1 MRGEKHGRGVE
12 QSWQML
18 DAFANLGIARFDLTQ
33 TDVEGRKQ
41 AFAAAQPWQELRD
54 RMPALLESARQRQHN
69 VIVRPRGGAGL
80 VQLDDLDG
88 GAVERVRSGAFL
100 ILTTSVDNHQAWV
113 AVRDWTPEVARRL
126 RRGTGADPSASGA
139 ARVAG
144 SSNFKRKYAPDFP
157 TVQVLEVRLRHMVT
171 AAELEVLGV
180 MAPQD
185 CIGVSCP
192 RRVSFGWRRKAW
204 PSYQRC
210 VQNAPLRHG
219 EDLPDISRADF
230 TFCLLA
236 IDWGWSMEAT
246 AARLLEN
253 SSKAREN
260 GPAYARLTAER
271 AAAAVYRRNLHLS
284 SIDGTNKRR

>member
-1 MRGEKHGRGVE
+1 MSGEKHGRGVE
-12 QSWQML
+12 SGWQML
-18 DAFANLGIARFDLTQ
+18 DAFASLGMAHFDLTR
-33 TDVEGRKQ
+33 TDMDGRKQ
-41 AFAAAQPWQELRD
+41 AFAAAQSWQELRD

-69 VIVRPRGGAGL
+69 VIVRPRGSAGL

-88 GAVERVRSGAFL
+88 AAVERVRSAAFL
-100 ILTTSVDNHQAWV
+100 ILTTSVGNHQAWV
-113 AVRDWTPEVARRL
+113 AIRECTPEVAGRL

-157 TVQVLEVRLRHMVT
+157 TVHILEVRPRHMVT
-171 AAELEVLGV
+171 AAALEALGV
-180 MAPQD
+180 LAPQD
-185 CIGVSCP
+185 RIGVSCP
-192 RRVSFGWRRKAW
+192 RRVSSYWARKAW

-210 VQNAPLRHG
+210 VQNAPLRRG

-236 IDWGWSMEAT
+236 IDWGWSIEAT
-246 AARLLEN
+246 AARLLES

-271 AAAAVYRRNLHLS
+271 AAAAVYRRNLHLT

>member
-1 MRGEKHGRGVE
+1 MSGEKHGRGVQ

-18 DAFANLGIARFDLTQ
+18 DAFASLGVGHFDLTQ
-33 TDVEGRKQ
+33 TDVDGRKQ
-41 AFAAAQPWQELRD
+41 SFAAAQPWQQLRD
-54 RMPALLESARQRQHN
+54 RLPALLESARQRQRN
-69 VIVRPRGGAGL
+69 VIVRPRGGTEL

-88 GAVERVRSGAFL
+88 GAVERVRSAAFL
-100 ILTTSVDNHQAWV
+100 ILTTSADNHQAWV
-113 AVRDWTPEVARRL
+113 AVRDGTPEVARHL

-157 TVQVLEVRLRHMVT
+157 TVQVWEVRPRHMVT

-185 CIGVSCP
+185 GMGISCP
-192 RRVSFGWRRKAW
+192 RHVSPGWRRKAW

-210 VQNAPLRHG
+210 VQNAPRRCG

-236 IDWGWSMEAT
+236 IDWGWSIEAT
-246 AARLLEN
+246 AARLLES

-260 GPAYARLTAER
+260 GPAYARLTTER
-271 AAAAVYRRNLHLS
+271 AAAAVYRRSLHLT